1 MVNKWKIYEKL
12 KKKSANIE
20 VKDDSFKSYDFEDNK
35 VYWLIVISLL
45 IKDLLYI

>member
-35 VYWLIVISLL
+35 VY
-45 IKDLLYI
+45 